1 VIEAKAFCDV
11 AKAAGFSLYT
21 GVPCSYVKPF
31 INFVID
37 APDLTY
43 IGATNEGDA
52 VAIATGAEL
61 GGKRAIVMMQN
72 SGLGNAVSP
81 LTSLNAVFRIPVLMV
96 VTLRGEPG
104 GPSDEPQHEL
114 MGAITTKMLD
124 TMNVAWDF
132 FPTEQTQI
140 GPAIEKAVAHMAS
153 TNLPFCLVMKKDSVA
168 PHKLASNPV
177 VRPGTGD
184 STDPSDGAASRPV
197 PATDARAV
205 ARAGATATPSDEKAG
220 RPSRQ
225 EALRAVQR
233 GVDPRDIVIA
243 TTGFTGRELYACE
256 DRHNQLYVVGSMG
269 CASSIGLGL
278 AWARPDRRVVVLD
291 GDGAMLMRLGALATL
306 AYEQPKNLVHVL
318 LDNEAHESTG
328 GQSTVSHSMNL
339 AGVARA
345 CGYTSVSKVEN
356 AADLETFIKDR
367 RPGLRFVAL
376 KTRHGVPDDL
386 PRPKVT
392 PREVAGRIRKVL
404 SNETHETHETRESGE
419 TTA

>member
-1 VIEAKAFCDV
+1 MIEAKAFCDT
-11 AKAAGFSLYT
+11 AKLAGFSLYT

-61 GGKRAIVMMQN
+61 GGKRAVVMMQN

-81 LTSLNAVFRIPVLMV
+81 LTSLNAVFRIPVLLI

-104 GPSDEPQHEL
+104 GPHDEPQHEL
-114 MGAITTKMLD
+114 MGAITTQMLD
-124 TMNVAWDF
+124 TMNVAWAF
-132 FPTEQTQI
+132 FPQEASEI
-140 GPAIEKAVAHMAS
+140 APAIEKAVSHM
-153 TNLPFCLVMKKDSVA
+153 TKTGLPFCLVMKKDSVA
-168 PHKLASNPV
+168 PHKLATKPL
-177 VRPGTGD
+177 VRQPDT
-184 STDPSDGAASRPV
+184 TTAA
-197 PATDARAV
+197 PANAATT
-205 ARAGATATPSDEKAG
+205 TATTDKAK
-220 RPSRQ
+220 RPSRE
-225 EALRAVQR
+225 EAPRAVQR
-233 GVDPRDIVIA
+233 AALPQDIVIA
-243 TTGFTGRELYACE
+243 TTGFTGRELYACD

-278 AWARPDRRVVVLD
+278 AWARPDRRIVVLD

-339 AGVARA
+339 AGVARS
-345 CGYTSVSKVEN
+345 CGYADVSTVDTAE
-356 AADLETFIKDR
+356 ALETALRDR
-367 RPGLRFVAL
+367 RPGLRFVSL
-376 KTRHGVPDDL
+376 KTRHGVPEDL

-404 SNETHETHETRESGE
+404 ADESG
-419 TTA
+419 APS

>member
-1 VIEAKAFCDV
+1 MIDAKAFCDT
-11 AKAAGFSLYT
+11 AKLAGFSLYT

-43 IGATNEGDA
+43 IGATNDGDA

-81 LTSLNAVFRIPVLMV
+81 LTSLNAVFRIPVLMI

-104 GPSDEPQHEL
+104 GPHDEPQHEL
-114 MGAITTKMLD
+114 MGAITTQMLD
-124 TMNVAWDF
+124 TMNVAWSF
-132 FPTEQTQI
+132 FPQEASEIAPT
-140 GPAIEKAVAHMAS
+140 IEKAVAHMAK
-153 TNLPFCLVMKKDSVA
+153 TGLPYCLVMKKDSVA
-168 PHKLASNPV
+168 PHKLASKPV
-177 VRPGTGD
+177 VRQAEAVSAPAA
-184 STDPSDGAASRPV
+184 PAPAAAAS
-197 PATDARAV
+197 ATDK
-205 ARAGATATPSDEKAG
+205 AT
-220 RPSRQ
+220 RPSR
-225 EALRAVQR
+225 EDALRAVQR
-233 GVDPRDIVIA
+233 AVQPRDIVIA
-243 TTGFTGRELYACE
+243 TTGFTGRELYACD

-328 GQSTVSHSMNL
+328 GQSTVSHSMDL
-339 AGVARA
+339 AGVARS
-345 CGYTSVSKVEN
+345 CGYSDVSNVDKAE
-356 AADLETFIKDR
+356 DLQKALEDR
-367 RPGLRFVAL
+367 RPGLRFISL

-404 SNETHETHETRESGE
+404 ADDTGAS
-419 TTA
+419 A

>member
-1 VIEAKAFCDV
+1 MIEAKAFCDA
-11 AKAAGFSLYT
+11 AKEAGFSLYT

-81 LTSLNAVFRIPVLMV
+81 LTSLNAVFRIPVLMI
-96 VTLRGEPG
+96 VTLRGEPN
-104 GPSDEPQHEL
+104 GPHDEPQHEL
-114 MGAITTKMLD
+114 MGAITTQMLD
-124 TMNVAWDF
+124 TMKVGWDF
-132 FPTEQTQI
+132 FPRE
-140 GPAIEKAVAHMAS
+140 PAEIAPALEKALKYMAD
-153 TNLPFCLVMKKDSVA
+153 TNLPFCLVMKKDSVG
-168 PHKLASNPV
+168 PHKLTTKPV
-177 VRPGTGD
+177 VRQPGAD
-184 STDPSDGAASRPV
+184 AAPAQPAPV
-197 PATDARAV
+197 TDAKAV
-205 ARAGATATPSDEKAG
+205 AAATSGADAKAK
-220 RPSRQ
+220 RPSR
-225 EALRAVQR
+225 EDALRAIQRAVQ
-233 GVDPRDIVIA
+233 PSDIVIA
-243 TTGFTGRELYACE
+243 TTGFTGRELYACD

-278 AWARPDRRVVVLD
+278 AWARPDRRVVVID

-339 AGVARA
+339 PGVARA
-345 CGYTSVSKVEN
+345 CGYTSVATADD
-356 AADLETFIKDR
+356 AADLQKHLEDR

-404 SNETHETHETRESGE
+404 ESDAGA
-419 TTA
+419 TAGASAE

>member
-1 VIEAKAFCDV
+1 MIDAKAFCDT
-11 AKAAGFSLYT
+11 ARLAGFSLYT

-81 LTSLNAVFRIPVLMV
+81 LTSLNAVFRIPVLLI

-104 GPSDEPQHEL
+104 GPHDEPQHEL
-114 MGAITTKMLD
+114 MGAITTQMLD
-124 TMNVAWDF
+124 TMSVAWAF
-132 FPTEQTQI
+132 FPQEASEI
-140 GPAIEKAVAHMAS
+140 APAIEKAVSHM
-153 TNLPFCLVMKKDSVA
+153 TKTGLPFCLVMKKDSVA
-168 PHKLASNPV
+168 PHKLTTKPLVRQPDTTTAAPTTAS
-177 VRPGTGD
+177 T
-184 STDPSDGAASRPV
+184 T
-197 PATDARAV
+197 
-205 ARAGATATPSDEKAG
+205 TATTDKAK
-220 RPSRQ
+220 RPSRE

-233 GVDPRDIVIA
+233 AALPQDIVIA
-243 TTGFTGRELYACE
+243 TTGFTGRELYACD

-269 CASSIGLGL
+269 CASSLGLGL
-278 AWARPDRRVVVLD
+278 AWARPDRRIVVLD

-306 AYEQPKNLVHVL
+306 AYEQPQNLVHVL

-339 AGVARA
+339 AGVARS
-345 CGYTSVSKVEN
+345 CGYTDVSSVDTAE
-356 AADLETFIKDR
+356 ALETALADR
-367 RPGLRFVAL
+367 RPGLRFVSL

-404 SNETHETHETRESGE
+404 ASESG
-419 TTA
+419 TQS

>member
-1 VIEAKAFCDV
+1 MIDAKSFCD
-11 AKAAGFSLYT
+11 AARELGFSLYT

-31 INFVID
+31 INYVID

-61 GGKRAIVMMQN
+61 GGKRGIVMMQN

-81 LTSLNAVFRIPVLMV
+81 LTSLNAVFRIPVLMI

-104 GPSDEPQHEL
+104 GPADEPQHEL
-114 MGAITTKMLD
+114 MGQITTKMLE
-124 TMNVAWDF
+124 TMNVAWDW
-132 FPTEQTQI
+132 FPRESAEI
-140 GPAIEKAVAHMAS
+140 GPTLAKAVAHMRE
-153 TNLPFCLVMKKDSVA
+153 TNLPFCLVMKKDSVEA
-168 PHKLASNPV
+168 HKLKTKPA
-177 VRPGTGD
+177 VRPAEAVQPVAV
-184 STDPSDGAASRPV
+184 SAAAAP
-197 PATDARAV
+197 
-205 ARAGATATPSDEKAG
+205 GEK
-220 RPSRQ
+220 RPSRE

-233 GVDPRDIVIA
+233 AATPRDIVIA
-243 TTGFTGRELYACE
+243 TTGFTGRELYACD
-256 DRHNQLYVVGSMG
+256 DRPNQLYVVGSMG

-306 AYEQPKNLVHVL
+306 AYEAPPNLVHVL

-328 GQSTVSHSMNL
+328 GQSTVAHSMDL
-339 AGVARA
+339 AGVAHA
-345 CGYTSVSKVEN
+345 CGYVNVAKIDTV
-356 AADLETFIKDR
+356 AQLESFVGDPQ
-367 RPGLRFVAL
+367 PGLRFVHL

-392 PREVAGRIRKVL
+392 PQAVAGRIREVL
-404 SNETHETHETRESGE
+404 
-419 TTA
+419 AQ